1 MGIVLLLSSINHIS
15 ELYFDT
21 FDKSRYTCFQKKDK
35 EKRLMIKILFV
46 CHGNICRSPMA
57 EFVMKDLLSKTG
69 REFEFEISS
78 AATST
83 EEIRNGIGNPV
94 YPPAKKLLSK
104 KGIDCSGKRA
114 RQMTRSDY
122 DYYDLLIGMDNWN
135 IRNMLRITGGDP
147 DNKIKM
153 LLDFTNRP
161 GEVADPWYSGD
172 FETTYR
178 DVLEGCEGIL
188 NSLP

>member
-1 MGIVLLLSSINHIS
+1 
-15 ELYFDT
+15 
-21 FDKSRYTCFQKKDK
+21 
-35 EKRLMIKILFV
+35 MIKILFV

-57 EFVMKDLLSKTG
+57 EFVMKDLLEKTG
-69 REFEFEISS
+69 REYEFEVAS

-83 EEIRNGIGNPV
+83 EEIWNGIGNPV
-94 YPPAKKLLSK
+94 YPPAKKLLAK
-104 KGIDCSGKRA
+104 KGIDCSEKRA

-122 DYYDLLIGMDNWN
+122 DYYDLLIGMDNFN

-147 DNKIKM
+147 EGKIKM

-188 NSLP
+188 KASFV

>member
-1 MGIVLLLSSINHIS
+1 
-15 ELYFDT
+15 
-21 FDKSRYTCFQKKDK
+21 
-35 EKRLMIKILFV
+35 
-46 CHGNICRSPMA
+46 MA
-57 EFVMKDLLSKTG
+57 EFVMKDLLEKTG
-69 REFEFEISS
+69 MEYEFEVSS

-83 EEIRNGIGNPV
+83 EEIWNGIRNPV

-104 KGIDCSGKRA
+104 KGIDCSEKRA
-114 RQMTRSDY
+114 RQMTRADY
-122 DYYDLLIGMDNWN
+122 DYYDLLIGMDNFN

-147 DNKIKM
+147 DSKIKM

-172 FETTYR
+172 FESTYR

-188 NSLP
+188 NSLR